1 MDCMEFDSVPHLG
14 VNKSSS
20 VGFSKK
26 CLYVCSRLVN
36 SIFTAH
42 EKPLALRVEYV

>member
-20 VGFSKK
+20 VGFFEKM
-26 CLYVCSRLVN
+26 LVRL
-36 SIFTAH
+36 
-42 EKPLALRVEYV
+42 

>member
-1 MDCMEFDSVPHLG
+1 MYLIWESTNRQVSGFRKNAFTFV
-14 VNKSSS
+14 
-20 VGFSKK
+20 VG
-26 CLYVCSRLVN
+26 LVN

>member
-20 VGFSKK
+20 VGFRKNA
-26 CLYVCSRLVN
+26 CTFVVGLVN